1 MKRIEST
8 CKVRRFG
15 AIAFAGITG
24 MFLAQV
30 PTPAIAKQPQ
40 IRCEELVGWKL
51 AATAIGLPT
60 RGASVETAS
69 LSAANDPNGKYCKVN
84 GAIQSVDAR
93 AQPIRFQIN
102 LPGDWNEKAVHAG
115 GGGYDG
121 TLVDALRVSF
131 AGERDERPVAA
142 GYATFGSDSGHQS
155 AGFTDP
161 APAKFGLNDEELAN
175 FGGAQ
180 LKKTHDVARE
190 AMRRYY
196 GASPKRV
203 YFYGNS
209 QGGHEGL
216 IVAQRWPKDYD
227 GVVAIHPA
235 YNFTA
240 LQLSGL
246 HVGKALYKSPG
257 AWLAPAKVQLIADAV
272 LRSCDSLDGTA
283 DGIIAN
289 VTGCRQTFNVT
300 TLRCEGGKDAG
311 EGCLSDEQLAT
322 ARAIDARID
331 LGVALQGG
339 ISSFAGWPLLTGA
352 FAGAPSP
359 FGFGMAPTPSA
370 PPTMMRDGFLY
381 FMADQLIRY
390 MVMRDPAY
398 NSLSFEPAKH
408 ADGLKRVS
416 NLIDASD
423 DNLDAFRAR
432 GGKLILLHGTV
443 DMAIPPGNT
452 VDYHERLLKRY
463 GNDRLREFE
472 RFYLVPGFGHGDGPF
487 LMRWDGLTALDR
499 WADAGVQPVNQV
511 ATDSA
516 PPSAGRTRP
525 LCEFPTWPRYLGSAD
540 ANAAASFRC
549 TDK

>member
-24 MFLAQV
+24 LFVVQV
-30 PTPAIAKQPQ
+30 PTPAVAKQPQ

-84 GAIQSVDAR
+84 GAIHSVDAS

-155 AGFTDP
+155 SGFTDP
-161 APAKFGLNDEELAN
+161 APAKFALNDEELAN

-190 AMRRYY
+190 AIRRYY

-203 YFYGNS
+203 YFYGSS

-246 HVGKALYKSPG
+246 HVGKVLYRSPG
-257 AWLAPAKVQLIADAV
+257 AWLAPA
-272 LRSCDSLDGTA
+272 RCNSSLA
-283 DGIIAN
+283 
-289 VTGCRQTFNVT
+289 
-300 TLRCEGGKDAG
+300 RCFEA
-311 EGCLSDEQLAT
+311 AT
-322 ARAIDARID
+322 ASTA
-331 LGVALQGG
+331 
-339 ISSFAGWPLLTGA
+339 LLTGSLA
-352 FAGAPSP
+352 TLPGVDRPLTS
-359 FGFGMAPTPSA
+359 TPSDAKAARMQARGACRMSSSQPRVRSTPGLISAWPCRAVFLPSRGGHCSRALSPA
-370 PPTMMRDGFLY
+370 PPVR
-381 FMADQLIRY
+381 
-390 MVMRDPAY
+390 
-398 NSLSFEPAKH
+398 
-408 ADGLKRVS
+408 
-416 NLIDASD
+416 
-423 DNLDAFRAR
+423 LDLAWRR
-432 GGKLILLHGTV
+432 
-443 DMAIPPGNT
+443 
-452 VDYHERLLKRY
+452 
-463 GNDRLREFE
+463 RLR
-472 RFYLVPGFGHGDGPF
+472 R
-487 LMRWDGLTALDR
+487 RR
-499 WADAGVQPVNQV
+499 
-511 ATDSA
+511 
-516 PPSAGRTRP
+516 R
-525 LCEFPTWPRYLGSAD
+525 
-540 ANAAASFRC
+540 
-549 TDK
+549 